1 MATSAVLA
9 IGHDHVKAAQ
19 PTLPELACP
28 AQDNAVLARG
38 VLDMKS
44 EIKIT
49 LLHLCSWRQF
59 HFRPI

>member
-9 IGHDHVKAAQ
+9 IGHAHVKAARSR
-19 PTLPELACP
+19 LFLAWP

-38 VLDMKS
+38 FLDMKR
-44 EIKIT
+44 EIQIT

-59 HFRPI
+59 HFRPL